1 LEKRHGNKLSETNN
15 RGFHYQFLSIPQ
27 ENLMDTTL
35 RSGTSS
41 SSGFSGNSDGS
52 LDKAALSAHAA
63 VNSIAGVTEEAARK
77 VKPAIDHIATMAH
90 QAVDKA
96 AGAAAP
102 TADWLAEKG
111 ESLKAAQKKA
121 LAGTC
126 NYVAANPIKSV
137 GIAVAAGF
145 LLGRFI
151 R

>member
-1 LEKRHGNKLSETNN
+1 
-15 RGFHYQFLSIPQ
+15 
-27 ENLMDTTL
+27 MDTTL
-35 RSGTSS
+35 HSGTPSN
-41 SSGFSGNSDGS
+41 SGFPGNSDGS
-52 LDKAALSAHAA
+52 LDKAASSAHAA
-63 VNSIAGVTEEAARK
+63 VNSIAGATENAARK

-121 LAGTC
+121 LTDTC
-126 NYVAANPIKSV
+126 GYVSANPIKSV
-137 GIAVAAGF
+137 GIALVAGYLF
-145 LLGRFI
+145 SRFI